1 MKKTICAL
9 ACIMMFIPLANF
21 TGALTGT
28 YEEQLENKEDIAIGQ
43 IFMTCYIEASGK
55 IGEDGG
61 GFFQFGMWKTFWF
74 RPFLDNR
81 AFVTYWHIPFDPDGQ
96 VTIYSSDGGQV
107 LWDYKGEQRVNIL
120 GYFGTYIPSV
130 IEGSLHVTISGNAL
144 VAMPKQ
150 Y

>member
-1 MKKTICAL
+1 MKKTICVL
-9 ACIMMFIPLANF
+9 ACIMICVPLVNVTDAVSD
-21 TGALTGT
+21 T
-28 YEEQLENKEDIAIGQ
+28 YKEQVDNKDDLAIGK
-43 IFMTCYIEASGK
+43 IFTTCYIEASGK

-61 GFFQFGMWKTFWF
+61 GFFQFGMWKTLWF
-74 RPFLDNR
+74 RPFFDNR
-81 AFVTYWHIPFDPDGQ
+81 ALVSYWHIPFDPDGQ

-107 LWDYKGEQRVNIL
+107 LWDHKGEQRVNIV
-120 GYFGTYIPSV
+120 GYFGIYIPSV